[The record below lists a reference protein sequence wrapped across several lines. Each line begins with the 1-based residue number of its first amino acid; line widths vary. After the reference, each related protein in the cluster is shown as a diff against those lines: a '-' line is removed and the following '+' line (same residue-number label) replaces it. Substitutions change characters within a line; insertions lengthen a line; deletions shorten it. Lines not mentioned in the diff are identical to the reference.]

1 MTAYCNTLILKL
13 FNFFVII
20 RKCSL
25 ATMCVMKNKLS
36 NKWLHRLEILDI
48 AFQPI
53 LHMHNGKIFA
63 VEALLR
69 NYEEAGFNSIFSV
82 FDEAYEEN
90 ILYAFDIRL
99 REKAIKK
106 FTTIAGHENLKL
118 FYNLDNRLLLMPDFS
133 DGNTSKILQSYN
145 VPKDS
150 ICFEISERHEISKEC
165 NLEEIISHYKNDD
178 FCIAIDDFGVGYS
191 GYKLLYDSTPNVIK
205 IDRFFLQDIQLH
217 NKKKIMVKSIV
228 NLAIQL
234 GIKVVAEGVETEEEF
249 LICKDMGCNFVQGYL
264 IQKPTKKVEKL
275 QKSYSNIVTLIEKNR
290 RKKHQS
296 NIIKNNTLTIK
307 PLTLAN
313 SMNEVIDY
321 FNTNKNIENIPIL
334 DHNNEP
340 IGILQEKQIKSYI
353 YSPYGRSLLL
363 KKQNNKSK
371 LKNLVTPCPYT
382 DINNGISNIIELYSN
397 TPDSVG
403 VIVTK
408 ENEYYGFLSSR
419 AIIEIM
425 HDKNILFAREQNPL
439 TKLPGNVII
448 EEYIDSAISGSGNY
462 ILCYF
467 DLDNFKAFNDVYGFR
482 NGDRVI
488 QLFADIMRK
497 KLPNDFLKAHIGGD
511 DFFCAIKTDD
521 SFNQNVKLE
530 YIFNIIEKFTNDVK
544 EFYSQDDKEN
554 GYISSKDRD
563 GKQKNFELLTVS
575 ASILI
580 IGEISKHKSI
590 NTVHSI
596 LSSQKKVAKQES
608 KHASIS
614 SLL

>member
-1 MTAYCNTLILKL
+1 
-13 FNFFVII
+13 
-20 RKCSL
+20 
-25 ATMCVMKNKLS
+25 MKNKLS
-36 NKWLHRLEILDI
+36 DKWLHRLEILDI

-53 LHMHNGKIFA
+53 LHMHNGKLFA

-69 NYEEAGFNSIFSV
+69 NYKEAGFDSIFTV
-82 FDEAYEEN
+82 FDEAYKEN
-90 ILYAFDIRL
+90 MLYAFDIRL

-106 FTTIAGHENLKL
+106 FTTIAEYENLKL
-118 FYNLDNRLLLMPDFS
+118 FYNLDNRLLHMPDFS

-165 NLEEIISHYKNDD
+165 NIEEIISHYKNDD

-191 GYKLLYDSTPNVIK
+191 GYKLLYDSTPNIIK

-249 LICKDMGCNFVQGYL
+249 LICKDIGCHFLQGYL
-264 IQKPTKKVEKL
+264 VQKATKDVDKL
-275 QKSYSNIVTLIEKNR
+275 QNSYSNIVKLIEKNR
-290 RKKHQS
+290 RKKSQS
-296 NIIKNNTLTIK
+296 SIIQENALTIK
-307 PLTLAN
+307 PLTL
-313 SMNEVIDY
+313 STPMNEVIEY

-334 DHNNEP
+334 DKNNQA

-353 YSPYGRSLLL
+353 YSPYGRTLLL
-363 KKQNNKSK
+363 KKQKNKSK
-371 LKNLVTPCPYT
+371 LKDLITPCPHT
-382 DINNGISNIIELYSN
+382 DIHSGLSNIIELYSN

-408 ENEYYGFLSSR
+408 ENAYYGFLTSR

-439 TKLPGNVII
+439 TKLPGNVVI
-448 EEYIDSAISGSGNY
+448 EEYINSVVGNSANY

-488 QLFADIMRK
+488 QLFADIMK
-497 KLPNDFLKAHIGGD
+497 KNLGNEFLKAHIGGD
-511 DFFCAIKTDD
+511 DFFCAVKAD
-521 SFNQNVKLE
+521 STSVQNEKLINI
-530 YIFNIIEKFTNDVK
+530 YNIILKFTNDVK
-544 EFYSQDDKEN
+544 EFYSQEDKIN
-554 GYISSKDRD
+554 GYIASKDRE
-563 GKQKNFELLTVS
+563 GNQKNFKLLTVS
-575 ASILI
+575 ASVILI
-580 IGEISKHKSI
+580 EAKSKYKSLDTI
-590 NTVHSI
+590 HSI
-596 LSSQKKVAKQES
+596 FSKQKKVAKQES
-608 KHASIS
+608 KHISIS